1 MRTLVNVYCMVYAIT
16 FLTVRWVWHMMDKLG
31 ERLVYLIDHSDF
43 FAGCIFGILIGEI
56 LTFLG
61 R

>member
-1 MRTLVNVYCMVYAIT
+1 MRTLVNIYCMVYAIT
-16 FLTVRWVWHMMDKLG
+16 FLSLRWAWRMMDKLG
-31 ERLVYLIDHSDF
+31 ERLAYLIDHSDF
-43 FAGCIFGILIGEI
+43 FAGAVVGVLIGEI